1 MAIPFGALRGA
12 ARRGL
17 FRQYAQARWA
27 PGITARTILN
37 ETRAIGLSIRRTDA
51 LSIIREMAGR
61 EISRSTIRFVADTR
75 VPGLNM
81 YAETRLNITKRF
93 QTIFEVRG
101 RNVLTGEPMTRQV
114 SFLSDERMS
123 VGDMKRELLEK
134 AQREYALR
142 EGADWNSIVVVEGLE
157 RASPPFIAED

>member
-1 MAIPFGALRGA
+1 MVVVFGALRGA
-12 ARRGL
+12 ARTQL
-17 FRQYAQARWA
+17 FRQYAQARWS
-27 PGITARTILN
+27 PTISAQQIIN
-37 ETRAIGLSIRRTDA
+37 ETKAIGLSIRRTDA
-51 LSIIREMAGR
+51 LGIVREMAGR

-81 YAETRLNITKRF
+81 YAETKLNITKRF

-101 RNVLTGEPMTRQV
+101 RNVLTGEPMTRHV

>member
-61 EISRSTIRFVADTR
+61 EMSRSTIRFVPDER
-75 VPGLNM
+75 GPGIQM
-81 YAETRLNITKRF
+81 FAETRLRLQQRF

-101 RNVLTGEPMTRQV
+101 RNVLTNEPAIRRV
-114 SFLSDERMS
+114 SFISNERVS
-123 VGDMKRELLEK
+123 LGEMKRQLLEQV
-134 AQREYALR
+134 QREYAPR
-142 EGADWNSIVVVEGLE
+142 EGIDYYEIVPVEGLI
-157 RASPPFIAED
+157 RADPPFTTES